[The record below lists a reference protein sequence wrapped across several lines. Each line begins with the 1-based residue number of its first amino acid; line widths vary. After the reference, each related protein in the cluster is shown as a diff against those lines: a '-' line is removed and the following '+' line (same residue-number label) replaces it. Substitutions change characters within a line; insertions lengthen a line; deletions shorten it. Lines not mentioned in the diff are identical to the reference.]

1 LKEISVFT
9 IDCIVFRCKTDIFSG
24 SFYIVYIFS
33 LTFHRLAGCSITEEG
48 CTSLASA
55 LRSNPSH
62 LKELDLSGNTPG
74 ASGVKLLSSVQEDPL
89 YTLKTLR

>member
-1 LKEISVFT
+1 FLLHFSSLT
-9 IDCIVFRCKTDIFSG
+9 LNSTDAKLTFSG
-24 SFYIVYIFS
+24 IFYIVEFFS
-33 LTFHRLAGCSITEEG
+33 LTFRRLAGCSITEEG

-74 ASGVKLLSSVQEDPL
+74 DSGVNCYSYCRVTLCPSVMN
-89 YTLKTLR
+89 